1 VSPEPSF
8 QMRAK
13 ASAADF
19 EVTVLWKTELS
30 AKGSNDSITGTIFET
45 DLSCESRG
53 ILCHTLSVILNCC
66 LRKSLM
72 GFVD

>member
-1 VSPEPSF
+1 VRPEPSF
-8 QMRAK
+8 HISAK

-19 EVTVLWKTELS
+19 DVTVLWKTELS
-30 AKGSNDSITGTIFET
+30 ANGSKDSITGTILET

-53 ILCHTLSVILNCC
+53 ILCHTLRVILNCY
-66 LRKSLM
+66 LRKSLI